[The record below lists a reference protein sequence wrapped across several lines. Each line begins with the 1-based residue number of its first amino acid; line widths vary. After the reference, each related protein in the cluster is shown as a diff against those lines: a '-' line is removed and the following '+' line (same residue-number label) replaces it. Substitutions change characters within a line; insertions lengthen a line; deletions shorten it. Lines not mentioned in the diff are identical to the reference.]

1 MHVRRPAGATNLRGF
16 TLIDLIVVVVAVGLF
31 VVGVLL
37 VMPGIVRERRMA
49 QNAQQVR
56 GIHQALVASASSS
69 RKFAN
74 LAYPGL
80 ESATDLVIPDGPP
93 TYGSGAGS
101 VPAARFAI
109 LLNSNYFQPDELLN
123 PADPMSVPAVTGPTP
138 VPHVLHPASP
148 NYRGVHAGNHSYAL
162 MALPGTENERAEWR
176 HTFNREA
183 VVLADRAV
191 GSEASTS
198 SVWTRSPG
206 AGWHG
211 HLARNDNAV
220 SFAESPTLT
229 GTRYGSGTVNATDHL
244 FVDDPTAD
252 DAFLVHESA
261 TAGFSSR

>member
-1 MHVRRPAGATNLRGF
+1 MHVYRPAKANARRGF
-16 TLIDLIVVVVAVGLF
+16 TLIDLMVVMVAVGQ
-31 VVGVLL
+31 VIVGVLTVL
-37 VMPGIVRERRMA
+37 PGVVRERRMT

-56 GIHQALVASASSS
+56 GVHQSLVTFSQSSY
-69 RKFAN
+69 RWAI
-74 LAYPGL
+74 LVYPGL
-80 ESATDLVIPDGPP
+80 NPETDTVLPVGLL
-93 TYGSGAGS
+93 TEFSGSGD
-101 VPAARFAI
+101 VPSARLAM
-109 LLNSNYFQPDELLN
+109 LLNRNFFTPEYLLN
-123 PADPMSVPAVTGPTP
+123 PADVVSVPAVLDP
-138 VPHVLHPASP
+138 VL
-148 NYRGVHAGNHSYAL
+148 NEYRGVHAGNLSYA
-162 MALPGTENERAEWR
+162 MSALPGTENERAEWR
-176 HTFNREA
+176 ETLNPDA
-183 VVLADRAV
+183 VVLADRAI

-198 SVWTRSPG
+198 SVWTYEPG